1 MGELLPLF
9 PLGTVLF
16 PGMVLP
22 LHIFEER
29 YRQLV
34 EDLLDGPEPRRFGVV
49 AIREGHEVGV
59 DAVTSLYEVGC
70 VAEVRDVERHE
81 DGGFD
86 LVTVGTERFRLGE
99 LDRSLPYLRAEIEV
113 LPDDAGVGPLGSG
126 GEAGADSV
134 VEAGAASAAG
144 AESVAAAEAFA
155 VRAVQVAFRDYL
167 DALVQEGGAT
177 VRIESL
183 PDEAVLLSYV
193 VAASMIIDLPERQSL
208 LASPDALSRLMAERG
223 LLTSESAMLRATTS
237 RPAPDLRYSP
247 YSPN

>member
-1 MGELLPLF
+1 MLPLF

-29 YRQLV
+29 YRRLV
-34 EDLLDGPEPRRFGVV
+34 ADLLDGPEPQRFGVI

-59 DAVTSLYEVGC
+59 DSVTSLYDVGC
-70 VAEVRDVERHE
+70 VAVVRDVKRHE
-81 DGGFD
+81 DGQFD

-99 LDRSLPYLRAEIEV
+99 IDHSLPYLRAEIEV
-113 LPDDAGVGPLGSG
+113 LPDDS
-126 GEAGADSV
+126 
-134 VEAGAASAAG
+134 AG
-144 AESVAAAEAFA
+144 AESVAEAAGAEAVAPAESVTPAEAVA
-155 VRAVQVAFRDYL
+155 VRAAQVAFRDYL

-177 VRIESL
+177 VRVESL
-183 PDEAVLLSYV
+183 PDEPVLLSYV

-208 LASPDALSRLMAERG
+208 LASPDAVSRLVAERG
-223 LLTSESAMLRATTS
+223 LLASESAMLRATTS
-237 RPAPDLRYSP
+237 RPAPDLRHTP

>member
-1 MGELLPLF
+1 MLPLF

-29 YRQLV
+29 YRRLV
-34 EDLLDGPEPRRFGVV
+34 ADLLDGPEPRRFGVI

-59 DAVTSLYEVGC
+59 DAVTSLYDVGC
-70 VAEVRDVERHE
+70 VAVVRDVKRHE
-81 DGGFD
+81 DGQFD

-99 LDRSLPYLRAEIEV
+99 IDRSLPYLRAQVEV
-113 LPDDAGVGPLGSG
+113 MPDDGAVAGSG
-126 GEAGADSV
+126 DEPDYGVESV
-134 VEAGAASAAG
+134 AS
-144 AESVAAAEAFA
+144 AESVTPAETVA
-155 VRAVQVAFRDYL
+155 VRAAQVAFRDYL
-167 DALVQEGGAT
+167 EALVQEGGAT

-183 PDEAVLLSYV
+183 PDEPELLSYV

-208 LASPDALSRLMAERG
+208 LASPDAVSRLVAERG
-223 LLTSESAMLRATTS
+223 LLASESAMLRATTS
-237 RPAPDLRYSP
+237 RPAPDLRHTP

>member
-1 MGELLPLF
+1 MLPLF

-29 YRQLV
+29 YRRLV
-34 EDLLDGPEPRRFGVV
+34 TDLLDGPEPQRFGVI

-59 DAVTSLYEVGC
+59 DSVTSLYDVGC
-70 VAEVRDVERHE
+70 VAVVRDVKRHE
-81 DGGFD
+81 DGQFD

-99 LDRSLPYLRAEIEV
+99 IDHSLPYLRAEIEV
-113 LPDDAGVGPLGSG
+113 LPDDS
-126 GEAGADSV
+126 
-134 VEAGAASAAG
+134 AG
-144 AESVAAAEAFA
+144 AESVAETAGAEAVAPAESVTPAEAVA
-155 VRAVQVAFRDYL
+155 VRAAQVAFRDYL

-177 VRIESL
+177 VRVESL
-183 PDEAVLLSYV
+183 PDEPVLLSYV

-208 LASPDALSRLMAERG
+208 LASPDAVSRLVAERG
-223 LLTSESAMLRATTS
+223 LLASESAMLRATTS
-237 RPAPDLRYSP
+237 RPAPDLRHTP